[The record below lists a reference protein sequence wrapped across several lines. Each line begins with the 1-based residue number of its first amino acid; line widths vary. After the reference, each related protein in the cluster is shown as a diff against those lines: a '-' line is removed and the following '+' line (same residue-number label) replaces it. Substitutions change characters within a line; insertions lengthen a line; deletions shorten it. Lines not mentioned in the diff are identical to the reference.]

1 MKKLELRTKST
12 IILSL
17 FRILEP
23 KNDKIL
29 IDNIDINLLG
39 LDKLIKNE

>member
-1 MKKLELRTKST
+1 MEKLELRTKST
-12 IILSL
+12 IIFSS
-17 FRILEP
+17 FRILET